1 MIIDENS
8 IEINGYKIAP
18 YILQAE
24 FGWNKVWGKDTGRNM
39 KGSMTG
45 TLLGIVVKIKLT
57 FGPLSQ
63 EEIEVISPLLNS
75 EWQEVKYYDPD
86 LREMNEIYTYTGD
99 WSTLQKNCFSDIAK
113 ANESFDVSIIAIDP
127 RPPVYAP
134 YGE

>member
-39 KGSMTG
+39 KGSMSG

-63 EEIEVISPLLNS
+63 EEIEIISPLLNS
-75 EWQEVKYYDPD
+75 ERQEVKYYDPD
-86 LREMNEIYTYTGD
+86 LREMNEIETYIGD

-113 ANESFDVSIIAIDP
+113 ANESFDVSIIARDP
-127 RPPVYAP
+127 RPPVYVQ